1 MIHAHPRNPDSKFT
15 KFILSQDPEGK
26 RCHKNPQ
33 ILCLFLL
40 QKNPI
45 PQPEKT
51 LFIVFVEPSPVLRP
65 GSSQYQNVCMCLFEQ
80 FSFAQIEK

>member
-1 MIHAHPRNPDSKFT
+1 MHAPETQTVNLANLYFLKIQRANVVIKILKFRVY
-15 KFILSQDPEGK
+15 FF
-26 RCHKNPQ
+26 R
-33 ILCLFLL
+33 
-40 QKNPI
+40 KNPI

-51 LFIVFVEPSPVLRP
+51 LFIVFFEPSLVLCR